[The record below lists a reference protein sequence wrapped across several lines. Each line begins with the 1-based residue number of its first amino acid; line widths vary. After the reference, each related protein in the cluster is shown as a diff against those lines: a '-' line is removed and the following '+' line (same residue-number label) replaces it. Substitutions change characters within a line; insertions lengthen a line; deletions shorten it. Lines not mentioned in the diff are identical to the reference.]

1 VVIFDLPFLVFI
13 YLLIVYFLGGIT
25 QGLLGV
31 GLITVVISLLSFV
44 LDVKQTIA
52 LVLVPTLV
60 TGFYQMIQGENF
72 KNILSEVKYFLIFSS
87 LIIIPGIFFLKIL
100 DSSIILFFI
109 ALILFLNS
117 SLTLLNKIILIPHYQ
132 NPGVQATLGTINGFI
147 IGVTSIYTMP
157 FVFLLQSLQYPKEKA
172 VQFMGLAFVFYSAV
186 QIITFFSIGLINVS
200 TLVPSLVVTLPV
212 MIGFLIGK
220 KIRGIISENIFRKL
234 FHCML
239 ILMSLI
245 ILANLVL

>member
-1 VVIFDLPFLVFI
+1 M
-13 YLLIVYFLGGIT
+13 LIVYFLGGIT

-60 TGFYQMIQGENF
+60 SGFYQMIQGENF

-87 LIIIPGIFFLKIL
+87 LIIIPGVFLLKIL

-117 SLTLLNKIILIPHYQ
+117 FLTLLNKIILIPHYQ
-132 NPGVQATLGTINGFI
+132 HPGVQATLGTINGFI

-172 VQFMGLAFVFYSAV
+172 VQFMGLAFVLYSAV
-186 QIITFFSIGLINVS
+186 QIITFFSIG
-200 TLVPSLVVTLPV
+200 SL
-212 MIGFLIGK
+212 
-220 KIRGIISENIFRKL
+220 
-234 FHCML
+234 
-239 ILMSLI
+239 
-245 ILANLVL
+245 

>member
-1 VVIFDLPFLVFI
+1 MVIFDLPFLVFI

-87 LIIIPGIFFLKIL
+87 LIIIPGGFF
-100 DSSIILFFI
+100 
-109 ALILFLNS
+109 A
-117 SLTLLNKIILIPHYQ
+117 
-132 NPGVQATLGTINGFI
+132 
-147 IGVTSIYTMP
+147 
-157 FVFLLQSLQYPKEKA
+157 
-172 VQFMGLAFVFYSAV
+172 
-186 QIITFFSIGLINVS
+186 
-200 TLVPSLVVTLPV
+200 
-212 MIGFLIGK
+212 
-220 KIRGIISENIFRKL
+220 
-234 FHCML
+234 
-239 ILMSLI
+239 
-245 ILANLVL
+245 

>member
-1 VVIFDLPFLVFI
+1 MVIFDLPFLVFI

-87 LIIIPGIFFLKIL
+87 LIIIPGVFFLKIL

-109 ALILFLNS
+109 ALILFQFVRPRKRLYVLESRAWSISFN
-117 SLTLLNKIILIPHYQ
+117 
-132 NPGVQATLGTINGFI
+132 GV
-147 IGVTSIYTMP
+147 
-157 FVFLLQSLQYPKEKA
+157 
-172 VQFMGLAFVFYSAV
+172 
-186 QIITFFSIGLINVS
+186 
-200 TLVPSLVVTLPV
+200 
-212 MIGFLIGK
+212 
-220 KIRGIISENIFRKL
+220 
-234 FHCML
+234 
-239 ILMSLI
+239 SLI
-245 ILANLVL
+245 V

>member
-1 VVIFDLPFLVFI
+1 MVIFDLPFLVFI

-60 TGFYQMIQGENF
+60 SGFYQMIQGENF

-87 LIIIPGIFFLKIL
+87 LIIIPGVFLLKIL

-117 SLTLLNKIILIPHYQ
+117 SLTLLNKIILKR
-132 NPGVQATLGTINGFI
+132 
-147 IGVTSIYTMP
+147 
-157 FVFLLQSLQYPKEKA
+157 SLNKNN
-172 VQFMGLAFVFYSAV
+172 S
-186 QIITFFSIGLINVS
+186 
-200 TLVPSLVVTLPV
+200 
-212 MIGFLIGK
+212 
-220 KIRGIISENIFRKL
+220 
-234 FHCML
+234 
-239 ILMSLI
+239 
-245 ILANLVL
+245 